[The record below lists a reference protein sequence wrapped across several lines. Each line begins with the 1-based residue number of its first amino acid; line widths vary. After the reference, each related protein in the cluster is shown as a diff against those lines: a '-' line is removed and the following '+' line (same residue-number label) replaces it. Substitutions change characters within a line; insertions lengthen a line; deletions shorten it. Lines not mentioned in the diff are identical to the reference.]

1 MRLEH
6 KEFLNLFSKGIPI
19 YFINTFEDTVI
30 MFDGIDGYLAKQ
42 RGKIP
47 YPIEHSTV
55 MVTDAIL
62 ESNQISEED
71 FNNF

>member
-1 MRLEH
+1 MFFYH
-6 KEFLNLFSKGIPI
+6 INKTIPI

-47 YPIEHSTV
+47 YPIEHSTI